1 MTRRTLMLALVAATC
16 AFAQPPTGY
25 NPVPCAPEGGTCTF
39 AGTLDVKF
47 GANGKYFD
55 KTLASPV
62 PCFSYEF
69 GGDPIFGTVKACYLP
84 AVAPPV
90 PTPPAPAAYTFTS
103 ADGSIAVVQAGA
115 NFDLSVDPEGAATPT
130 GNSDLSGANKLNL
143 GATGYLSIT
152 VPNESTTGTIQNR
165 LAAGFAGKWQAI
177 IFGASTGPAIGI
189 VVSGAGTDGNAR
201 IARYGFPSC
210 DFDGPTTT
218 WDYVQPGLGGM
229 CHDAG
234 AARPTSGQVLGY
246 VLSSNGAAGT
256 YVMLLGE

>member
-1 MTRRTLMLALVAATC
+1 VKLTLLLALALPLL
-16 AFAQPPTGY
+16 AQPPTGY

-84 AVAPPV
+84 TVAPPL
-90 PTPPAPAAYTFTS
+90 PPLPPIPDTFIS
-103 ADGSIAVVQAGA
+103 SDGSIMILQAGA

-210 DFDGPTTT
+210 DFDGPTTA
-218 WDYVQPGLGGM
+218 WDYVQPGLGGL

-234 AARPTSGQVLGY
+234 AVRPTSGQVLGY
-246 VLSSNGAAGT
+246 ALSSNAVAGT
-256 YVMLLGE
+256 YTMLLGE